1 MKRLAY
7 LLLTLMLFA
16 ACTHTSHEPRLVAAD
31 SLLQSRPDS
40 ALTLLR
46 TMTFSSTA
54 DRMYHQLLLADA
66 CNKCYDTL
74 PPDSILRE
82 VADFYD
88 RHGSANEQLRAHY
101 LLGCAYRDLGE
112 APQALQCYQ
121 DAIDR
126 ADTLAADCNYRQLS
140 RVYGQISDIFY
151 MQNLYRD
158 QLRSSQMSIYY
169 AYKGGDTLAALLSY
183 ASNAIAYDL
192 LGNAD
197 STIIVSRYAYEHLL
211 KCGHKKE
218 AATSIGMA
226 VTALLKKGEPLKAK
240 RYMNIYESA
249 SGFFDCQGNI
259 AKGHEVYY
267 YDKGEYYA
275 AINKLDSAIYYY
287 RKELTEGKDYIN
299 QNAGARGLA
308 KVYQKINKPD
318 SAVKYALY
326 SYEMNDSLYAQ
337 MATEEVAQMKAMY
350 DYSRQQQIA
359 QLEQKRAEAN
369 ANKLKTS
376 IFLILLLTLSAYF
389 IIYKERQRRKM
400 TYEKYLSSLDDLQ
413 QIDKELKVMKQHESV
428 FGNLIAEKELR
439 VRHLE
444 EIIQQY
450 EAKQGHMMPKEE
462 KRLTSSSQF
471 KKLVVISNLGSTLS
485 EEEWRMTEEIVKEQM
500 PVFWDFIISN
510 KSRITG
516 NEYKVCLLTRLHFKP
531 LSIAHMINLSAAS
544 ISKIRISLLYK
555 LFGAEGKPSD
565 FDNRIT
571 KV

>member
-46 TMTFSSTA
+46 AMTFSSTA

-74 PPDSILRE
+74 PPDSILSE
-82 VADFYD
+82 VAAFYD

-197 STIIVSRYAYEHLL
+197 STIIVSRNAHRDGSGEHFF
-211 KCGHKKE
+211 KE
-218 AATSIGMA
+218 
-226 VTALLKKGEPLKAK
+226 K
-240 RYMNIYESA
+240 
-249 SGFFDCQGNI
+249 F
-259 AKGHEVYY
+259 
-267 YDKGEYYA
+267 
-275 AINKLDSAIYYY
+275 
-287 RKELTEGKDYIN
+287 
-299 QNAGARGLA
+299 
-308 KVYQKINKPD
+308 
-318 SAVKYALY
+318 
-326 SYEMNDSLYAQ
+326 
-337 MATEEVAQMKAMY
+337 
-350 DYSRQQQIA
+350 
-359 QLEQKRAEAN
+359 
-369 ANKLKTS
+369 
-376 IFLILLLTLSAYF
+376 
-389 IIYKERQRRKM
+389 
-400 TYEKYLSSLDDLQ
+400 
-413 QIDKELKVMKQHESV
+413 
-428 FGNLIAEKELR
+428 
-439 VRHLE
+439 
-444 EIIQQY
+444 
-450 EAKQGHMMPKEE
+450 
-462 KRLTSSSQF
+462 
-471 KKLVVISNLGSTLS
+471 
-485 EEEWRMTEEIVKEQM
+485 
-500 PVFWDFIISN
+500 
-510 KSRITG
+510 
-516 NEYKVCLLTRLHFKP
+516 
-531 LSIAHMINLSAAS
+531 
-544 ISKIRISLLYK
+544 
-555 LFGAEGKPSD
+555 
-565 FDNRIT
+565 
-571 KV
+571 